1 MAECKQLQN
10 GASEGHRVQGTAS
23 HGNLCSASEK
33 SSGGRK
39 SNIGAA
45 GPWKV
50 LAGTGVEATAGGDR
64 PALAGGW
71 GNGKELHGFRCVGT
85 SESRR
90 VGHLGHTYAFEK
102 DAEKLEGGEL

>member
-1 MAECKQLQN
+1 METCALQR
-10 GASEGHRVQGTAS
+10 A
-23 HGNLCSASEK
+23 ASEK

-39 SNIGAA
+39 SDIGAA

-64 PALAGGW
+64 PALAGGR
-71 GNGKELHGFRCVGT
+71 GNGKELHGFRWVGT
-85 SESRR
+85 SESSH
-90 VGHLGHTYAFEK
+90 VGHLGHTPAFEK

>member
-1 MAECKQLQN
+1 METCALQR
-10 GASEGHRVQGTAS
+10 A
-23 HGNLCSASEK
+23 ASEK

-64 PALAGGW
+64 PALAGGQ
-71 GNGKELHGFRCVGT
+71 GNGKELRGFTRVGT
-85 SESRR
+85 SESSR
-90 VGHLGHTYAFEK
+90 VGHLGHTSAFEK